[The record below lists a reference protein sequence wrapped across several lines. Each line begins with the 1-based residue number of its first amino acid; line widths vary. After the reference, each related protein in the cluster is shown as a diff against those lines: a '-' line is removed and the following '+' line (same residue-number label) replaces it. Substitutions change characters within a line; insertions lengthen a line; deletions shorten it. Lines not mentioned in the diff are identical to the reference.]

1 MEALA
6 NKVRK
11 QRENIPQHSYI
22 SHNHPYISSSDI
34 VGTISIFT
42 ATYVEM
48 VMPVK
53 CSNVWN
59 GLSLVICMY
68 FVSQS

>member
-11 QRENIPQHSYI
+11 QREHIPQHCYI
-22 SHNHPYISSSDI
+22 SHNHPYISSNDI
-34 VGTISIFT
+34 VGTIALFT

-48 VMPVK
+48 VM
-53 CSNVWN
+53 
-59 GLSLVICMY
+59 
-68 FVSQS
+68 